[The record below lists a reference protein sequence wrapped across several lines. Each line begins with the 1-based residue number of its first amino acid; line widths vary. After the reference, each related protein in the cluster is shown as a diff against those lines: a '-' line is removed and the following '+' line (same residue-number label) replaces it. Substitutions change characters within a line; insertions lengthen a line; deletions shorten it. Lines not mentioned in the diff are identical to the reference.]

1 MARSTSDKHPATRP
15 SVRRVAS
22 MEQRLALADE
32 ASLDAVGLDID
43 MLTTAQR
50 QMILIRPYYA
60 SHAEAARVLGLSEE
74 WVRRNRR
81 QHPHFERALSMR
93 AEHLPQIIR
102 AASAQLIAKNMLL
115 LAEAAEVTDHGEPKH
130 GWNVFFKAQEETRRL
145 AQVSTTPK
153 EEQPVLQQVQMFS
166 YGDKKS
172 DSEE

>member
-1 MARSTSDKHPATRP
+1 MSRSLSDKHPATRP
-15 SVRRVAS
+15 AARRVAS
-22 MEQRLALADE
+22 MEKRIALADE
-32 ASLDAVGLDID
+32 VSLDQVGIDID
-43 MLTTAQR
+43 IFTAPQR
-50 QMILIRPYYA
+50 KMVLIRPYYA

-81 QHPHFERALSMR
+81 QHPHFERALEMR

-115 LAEAAEVTDHGEPKH
+115 LAEATEVNNNGAPKH

-145 AQVSTTPK
+145 AQVSTTPR
-153 EEQPVLQQVQMFS
+153 EEQPALQQIQMFS

-172 DSEE
+172 DSET